1 MGSHILDALRAKGLD
16 TAVLLRPTSDK
27 RFLSTHFPQLEVRN
41 GSITDPASLSPAL
54 QDITHLV
61 HCAGCTRA
69 QKDSDFDT
77 INHLGTR
84 NLVEAVNAQNNIER
98 FLHISSLAVAGPAT
112 PARPARED
120 DPPNPIS
127 TYGKSKLAAENVV
140 REQCRH
146 PYTIVRPPA
155 VYGPRDYAF
164 LPMFTAVQR
173 HILPSP
179 NRTQSLS
186 LVFVKDLA
194 EAVAVCLQHP
204 SAVGRT
210 YFAAGRETISAHDL
224 AGEIARQ
231 MGRWTVPLPLPPVL
245 LWPICFGQEVISRVT
260 GRAMLLN
267 LQKYAEIR
275 APGWVCDSSRLLQ
288 ETGVACD
295 TSIQAGVAETLA
307 WYRQQGDLA
316 PA

>member
-1 MGSHILDALRAKGLD
+1 MGSHILDALRARGLN

-27 RFLSTHFPQLEVRN
+27 HFLSSHLPQLEIRN
-41 GSITDPASLSPAL
+41 GSITDPASLPSAL
-54 QDITHLV
+54 QGITHIV

-69 QKDSDFDT
+69 RQESDFDT

-84 NLVEAVNAQNNIER
+84 NLVEAANAQNNIER
-98 FLHISSLAVAGPAT
+98 FVHISSLAVAGPAT

-127 TYGKSKLAAENVV
+127 SYGKSKLAAENVV
-140 REQCRH
+140 RQQCRH

-164 LPMFTAVQR
+164 LAMFTAVQR

-179 NRTQSLS
+179 SRTQALS

-194 EAVAVCLQHP
+194 QAVAVCLQHP
-204 SAVGRT
+204 AAVGRT
-210 YFAAGRETISAHDL
+210 YFAAGPEAITARDL
-224 AGEIARQ
+224 AGEIAHQ
-231 MGRWTVPLPLPPVL
+231 MGQWTVPLPLPPFL
-245 LWPICFGQEVISRVT
+245 LWPICFGQEVFSRVT
-260 GRAMLLN
+260 GRALLLN

-288 ETGVACD
+288 ETGFGCS
-295 TSIQAGVAETLA
+295 TSIKAGVAETLA